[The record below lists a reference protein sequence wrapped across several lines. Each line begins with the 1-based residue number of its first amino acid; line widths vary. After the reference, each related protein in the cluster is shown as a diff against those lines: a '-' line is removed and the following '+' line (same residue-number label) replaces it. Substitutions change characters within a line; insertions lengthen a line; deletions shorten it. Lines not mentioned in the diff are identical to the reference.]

1 MKRMIIICIV
11 LSVELFAQ
19 TTKLN
24 LELYKSYLQSHQ
36 DLSYENLVSEF
47 PSGEFLS
54 NISSNFMNADYLDSI
69 ELKLGLTK
77 YEKELLFKHGF
88 VVTERLKDFSFG
100 QQFEKIYD
108 KDLPVFISTDAILHA
123 FHSSYD
129 KILKRIE
136 VDLIIP
142 KLKDLLASL
151 HSNLPAFS
159 NRYSQMPEMEK
170 YVRDL
175 DFYLTVP
182 LKLFNV
188 SSTPNYAANTTEVN
202 KFYQYVMDEQFIE
215 DNFLSSL
222 PRKMDFS
229 QFKPRGHYTDEFYT
243 ELKDYFRVMMWFGR
257 MELYLIS
264 PVEYAK
270 MPKADEQRQAIVS
283 YLIQELIDYSGNRNK
298 VDEIEKIIAMFVGE
312 QDNVTLQNL
321 DHLKGETGFSSA
333 SYLLDTNN
341 FSLFQNKLKEQP
353 YADQKILSQVLLK
366 DVNQTENLKPA
377 SAFMLFGQRFVIDS
391 YVTGNVVFD
400 KIKYEGRDIF
410 RALPSLLDVLFSLGN
425 DAALQLLQSELE
437 QYKYSSNLSAL
448 RYLIDN
454 YTDEFWNSTIYSGWL
469 KGIRSL
475 NPPADRTKFPEFMQ
489 TAAWWQE
496 KINTQLASWTEL
508 RHDNLL
514 YAKQSYTGGTT
525 CSYPSGY
532 VEPFPQFY
540 HSMKEL
546 VNNCYQKISEIPFEN
561 ENEKNLYRY
570 YFDSFYSICDTLEEI
585 SQKELAGIPLI
596 NKEVKF
602 VKSVLSK
609 ESMCGVTY
617 NGWYTKLFFESWNEE
632 EGLLK
637 KDYLVADYHT
647 APTNEAGE
655 MVGWVKHAGTG
666 PIDLAIV
673 IANLPNG
680 NKTAF
685 VGPVMSYFEYTTE
698 GFLRLTD
705 EEWKA
710 SYLESAARPSF
721 VNLYL
726 ADENGNNRGSGNNLL
741 MGVQSNPVRPDNYE
755 IKAVNYPNPFN
766 PSTLISFNVPG
777 GLAHQQTEISIVNI
791 QGETIDVILKD
802 NLPEGNYLIK
812 WNGSNKNG
820 NNVSSGIYFYRIQI
834 GDKQFV
840 GKMNLIK

>member
-1 MKRMIIICIV
+1 MWYFTGKNITFLLKQEIFLRCTMKRMIIICIV

-159 NRYSQMPEMEK
+159 NRYSEMPEMEK

-182 LKLFNV
+182 MKLFNV
-188 SSTPNYAANTTEVN
+188 SATPNYAANTAEVN

-264 PVEYAK
+264 PVEYVK

-366 DVNQTENLKPA
+366 DVNQTENLLLLLCF
-377 SAFMLFGQRFVIDS
+377 S
-391 YVTGNVVFD
+391 D
-400 KIKYEGRDIF
+400 KD
-410 RALPSLLDVLFSLGN
+410 LL
-425 DAALQLLQSELE
+425 
-437 QYKYSSNLSAL
+437 
-448 RYLIDN
+448 LI
-454 YTDEFWNSTIYSGWL
+454 
-469 KGIRSL
+469 
-475 NPPADRTKFPEFMQ
+475 
-489 TAAWWQE
+489 
-496 KINTQLASWTEL
+496 
-508 RHDNLL
+508 
-514 YAKQSYTGGTT
+514 
-525 CSYPSGY
+525 
-532 VEPFPQFY
+532 
-540 HSMKEL
+540 
-546 VNNCYQKISEIPFEN
+546 
-561 ENEKNLYRY
+561 
-570 YFDSFYSICDTLEEI
+570 
-585 SQKELAGIPLI
+585 
-596 NKEVKF
+596 
-602 VKSVLSK
+602 
-609 ESMCGVTY
+609 
-617 NGWYTKLFFESWNEE
+617 
-632 EGLLK
+632 
-637 KDYLVADYHT
+637 
-647 APTNEAGE
+647 
-655 MVGWVKHAGTG
+655 
-666 PIDLAIV
+666 
-673 IANLPNG
+673 
-680 NKTAF
+680 
-685 VGPVMSYFEYTTE
+685 
-698 GFLRLTD
+698 
-705 EEWKA
+705 
-710 SYLESAARPSF
+710 
-721 VNLYL
+721 
-726 ADENGNNRGSGNNLL
+726 L
-741 MGVQSNPVRPDNYE
+741 M
-755 IKAVNYPNPFN
+755 
-766 PSTLISFNVPG
+766 
-777 GLAHQQTEISIVNI
+777 
-791 QGETIDVILKD
+791 
-802 NLPEGNYLIK
+802 
-812 WNGSNKNG
+812 
-820 NNVSSGIYFYRIQI
+820 
-834 GDKQFV
+834 
-840 GKMNLIK
+840 